1 MGKVLCNHWY
11 WTTKRYLTVMQS
23 IANSISILEL
33 PRVTGNT
40 IHEGIIT
47 IPWEYEGFAERFSI
61 SDFEAWTLEKIPS
74 VKMSYELP
82 SRYLTDRADEWK
94 TDIITAPPCGETISL
109 LSMVKTARN
118 HWIERQLI
126 RKFYELTEK
135 SGATLR
141 FILGLGK
148 ADEDPVVS
156 RNITEEIQKF
166 NDIVIGNFTDE
177 YDNLPLKTLTGH
189 EYVNEKCQQNDN
201 RYVIFHDDDTLPI
214 FDKLKLFLGQNK
226 TDVACFA
233 HKGEFSR
240 PLRWNKYNV
249 TFEQWEAGHYYPEFC
264 GGPCAGF
271 TQKGEDSRTIS
282 EQDHF
287 K

>member
-1 MGKVLCNHWY
+1 M
-11 WTTKRYLTVMQS
+11 S
-23 IANSISILEL
+23 AN
-33 PRVTGNT
+33 PV
-40 IHEGIIT
+40 HEGIIT
-47 IPWEYEGFAERFSI
+47 IPWEYEGFTERFSI
-61 SDFEAWTLEKIPS
+61 ADFEAWTLEKKPS
-74 VKMSYELP
+74 VNMSYELP
-82 SRYLTDRADEWK
+82 SRYLSDRVDEWK
-94 TDIITAPPCGETISL
+94 TDILTAPPCGEDMAL
-109 LSMVKTARN
+109 LSIVKTARN
-118 HWIERQLI
+118 NWIERQLI
-126 RKFYELTEK
+126 RKFYELTAK

-148 ADEDPVVS
+148 ADEDLAVS
-156 RNITEEIQKF
+156 KNITEEIEKF

-189 EYVNEKCQQNDN
+189 EYVNEKCQPNDR
-201 RYVIFHDDDTLPI
+201 RYVIFHDDDSLPS
-214 FDKLKLFLGQNK
+214 FDRLKIFLGQNK

-271 TQKGEDSRTIS
+271 TQKGRDSQTFWIQHNGSVRRGYILFGVKHIIQYDS
-282 EQDHF
+282 Y
-287 K
+287 